1 MLSPLLGSRA
11 IEPDFPKY
19 CYFPFPPL
27 FHPQSLHAT
36 SSKRLMLWAETR
48 DFACEIAV
56 TSGLKKIDSPIS
68 NSNQF
73 SLEILDIDHKRQDRS
88 FNKCILRSMASA
100 DEALLILH
108 DKHSCKTRCGYVRK
122 QRIAEAALLKASTN
136 LREDVWVHL
145 RLN

>member
-88 FNKCILRSMASA
+88 FNKCILRSMAFLCRWSLVNLTRQAFLQNKMWLCEKTENSRSCSA
-100 DEALLILH
+100 EGINKSQGRCLGTF
-108 DKHSCKTRCGYVRK
+108 KT
-122 QRIAEAALLKASTN
+122 
-136 LREDVWVHL
+136 
-145 RLN
+145 